1 MANDAHS
8 GAENTRAVPG
18 SRPNGASKDGQS
30 ASGSARGSSRLNLT
44 RFWDK
49 GGSPFDAKAPASN
62 AASGKA
68 ASGSLHTSTGEVP
81 TFSWATA
88 NRPIAVGIGLS
99 LVWLAVFA
107 FYVTR
112 TLGWSELFL
121 LLPPEFGGLFAVG
134 LMPLAFLW
142 LLIAFVD
149 RGRQFS
155 QEGRA
160 LREHLARLTYPADD
174 AAGNVEAVT
183 ASLQRQV
190 DALTEASEAVSVR
203 LTDLQAQLVRSTDK

>member
-1 MANDAHS
+1 M
-8 GAENTRAVPG
+8 
-18 SRPNGASKDGQS
+18 
-30 ASGSARGSSRLNLT
+30 
-44 RFWDK
+44 
-49 GGSPFDAKAPASN
+49 
-62 AASGKA
+62 
-68 ASGSLHTSTGEVP
+68 
-81 TFSWATA
+81 
-88 NRPIAVGIGLS
+88 
-99 LVWLAVFA
+99 
-107 FYVTR
+107 TR

-190 DALTEASEAVSVR
+190 DALTEAS
-203 LTDLQAQLVRSTDK
+203 